1 MIKIITKINV
11 LKNSSEAIISEYVI
25 SLDSKSRL
33 VLPLEIRDILGLD
46 KNNRKLLL
54 KIIMQGKTILLE
66 IEKSQ
71 INSDLTTC
79 SKNCSYLQSGDF
91 I

>member
-1 MIKIITKINV
+1 M
-11 LKNSSEAIISEYVI
+11 KNSSEAIISEYVI

-71 INSDLTTC
+71 INSDLTTY